1 MSAPATRDRGVSAT
15 LSYVLTLAITAILIS
30 GLLVA
35 VTGVVDDRR
44 EQTGQDAMNVVGE
57 RIATN
62 LMAADRLAETDP
74 AATVVTVRLP
84 ERVSER
90 GYSVRVDG
98 GTEEIVLTLGG
109 AQTTVTVPFTTDTP
123 VVDATVRGGDLRIVL
138 TPADELEV
146 RSA

>member
-1 MSAPATRDRGVSAT
+1 MRGPTARDRGVST
-15 LSYVLTLAITAILIS
+15 TVSYVLTLAITAILIS

-44 EQTGQDAMNVVGE
+44 DQTGRNALNVIGE
-57 RIATN
+57 RIAAN

-74 AATVVTVRLP
+74 EATVVTVRLP
-84 ERVSER
+84 ERISER
-90 GYSVRVDG
+90 GYSVTIDG
-98 GTEEIVLTLGG
+98 GAEEIVLTLGG
-109 AQTTVTVPFTTDTP
+109 SQTTVTVSFAAEP